1 MQVAAPTGAPGPVRR
16 SVARLLVRG
25 VDALMRGV
33 TRLLGASPTAGRE
46 HITESQLRDLVAAN
60 TTLDGEERRLIDEV
74 LAAGN
79 RHVREVMMPRTEVL
93 FLDATLSV
101 AAAVKLVREARH
113 SRFPVIDGSQDDVL
127 TREVKRLP
135 AGMRIL
141 AALSEMRREGQHLAV
156 VVDEYGGTAGI
167 VTLEDLIE
175 ELVGEIHDEYDA
187 APEPL
192 PLGGRVPSE
201 VDGLLNLADF
211 AERTGFALPAGPY
224 ETLGGFLMAR
234 LERLP
239 AVGDEVCLD
248 GWRLV
253 VSALDGRR
261 VARVRLAADER
272 HFTFSLT
279 QLTPSTENAHQP
291 PPSRS

>member
-60 TTLDGEERRLIDEV
+60 TTLDGEE
-74 LAAGN
+74 
-79 RHVREVMMPRTEVL
+79 MMPRTEVL

-127 TREVKRLP
+127 GFVHLRDLAMHPELDADARVGELTREVKRLP

-167 VTLEDLIE
+167 V
-175 ELVGEIHDEYDA
+175 
-187 APEPL
+187 
-192 PLGGRVPSE
+192 
-201 VDGLLNLADF
+201 
-211 AERTGFALPAGPY
+211 
-224 ETLGGFLMAR
+224 
-234 LERLP
+234 
-239 AVGDEVCLD
+239 
-248 GWRLV
+248 
-253 VSALDGRR
+253 
-261 VARVRLAADER
+261 
-272 HFTFSLT
+272 
-279 QLTPSTENAHQP
+279 
-291 PPSRS
+291 